1 MYALLRI
8 ALFGA
13 ACAVSVAGCGV
24 AEVLTESGKIDYKS
38 ATKAASGPSLE
49 IPPDLANPR
58 ADDRYAIP
66 DRARNERTAS
76 GFRQS
81 QSAAAAERSAAPS
94 KVLPEFDGARIV
106 REGNQRWLVVNQPP
120 DKVWPLIR
128 EFWQENGF
136 VIAIEQPDTGI
147 METDWAENRAKLPQD
162 FIRNTIGKVFDSAY
176 STSERDRFRT
186 RLERVGDSTEVFISH
201 RGMVEVYVDNQR
213 STTRWQPRPVDSE
226 LEAEFLRRLVVRM
239 ATDQEK
245 AKTQLAAASAA
256 AAPPAP
262 ERAKLVNA
270 PGGPQV
276 EIAESFDRA
285 WRRVGLALD
294 RGGFTVEDRDRSQGL
309 YFVRYIDPESA
320 AQADANRGWLSRL
333 FTSTDKANTNTKQ
346 YRVKV
351 AGASAVTEVTV
362 QNRDGQPVSTE
373 FDKRTV
379 SRMLALLHEQLR
391 Q

>member
-1 MYALLRI
+1 MNVLLRAALL
-8 ALFGA
+8 GT
-13 ACAVSVAGCGV
+13 ACTLGLAGCGIT
-24 AEVLTESGKIDYKS
+24 EVLTESGKIDYKS
-38 ATKAASGPSLE
+38 ATKAPAGPSLE

-58 ADDRYAIP
+58 ADERYAIP

-76 GFRQS
+76 GYQQS
-81 QSAAAAERSAAPS
+81 QSVASAERPATPS
-94 KVLPEFDGARIV
+94 KVLPDFDGARIV

-136 VIAIEQPDTGI
+136 VIAVEQPDTGI
-147 METDWAENRAKLPQD
+147 IETDWAENRAKLPQD
-162 FIRNTIGKVFDSAY
+162 FIRNTIGKVFEGAY

-186 RLERVGDSTEVFISH
+186 RLERAGDGTEVFISH

-226 LEAEFLRRLVVRM
+226 LEAEFLRRLMVRM
-239 ATDQEK
+239 AADQEK

-256 AAPPAP
+256 PAAPAP

-270 PGGPQV
+270 PSGPQV

-320 AQADANRGWLSRL
+320 AQADANRGWFSRL
-333 FTSTDKANTNTKQ
+333 FTPTDKANTNTKQ

-351 AGASAVTEVTV
+351 AGASDVTEVTV